1 MAQWIDELLPR
12 LRALES
18 QGVEILQ
25 ELQELATAVKRLQSH
40 PQGLLPASSISTL
53 ALLKS
58 SELETSPSECDIPF
72 EFFVFLTFIDAIF
85 DLLSALI
92 TSLSDV
98 ISEYDV
104 LLLSRLELGPA
115 WGDFTCTLCTD
126 WTVLESLSEDSDS
139 LMSGES
145 TLRA

>member
-1 MAQWIDELLPR
+1 MSSR
-12 LRALES
+12 
-18 QGVEILQ
+18 
-25 ELQELATAVKRLQSH
+25 
-40 PQGLLPASSISTL
+40 SISTL

-72 EFFVFLTFIDAIF
+72 EFF

-98 ISEYDV
+98 ISAYDV

-115 WGDFTCTLCTD
+115 WGDFTCTLFTD

-139 LMSGES
+139 LMSGEF
-145 TLRA
+145 TLRACTISVNSLMVLALFFLRVPSFFFLRVPSFFFTTGSVAGFVVLS